1 MDRFAPRPH
10 VKKGDE
16 VLIIAGKDKDKQGT
30 INRMVIKGDLV
41 RAVVGGANVV
51 KKHTKGRPGVRQA
64 GIIDME
70 APIHISNLQL
80 ICPHCHKP
88 TRIARAQLEDG
99 RRVRVCKK
107 CDQVI
112 DRS

>member
-1 MDRFAPRPH
+1 MDRYAPKPH

-16 VLIIAGKDKDKQGT
+16 VLVLAGKDRGKQGT

-41 RAVVGGANVV
+41 RAVVGGVNIV

-70 APIHISNLQL
+70 APLHISNLML
-80 ICPHCHKP
+80 ICTQCGKA
-88 TRIARAQLEDG
+88 TRVGHTVSANG
-99 RRVRVCKK
+99 TRVRVCKK
-107 CDQVI
+107 CEKVI